1 MSQWNQFAFV
11 PCSIVFS
18 SPHLRK
24 CFDRCNKAPLAWSQ
38 VNNGSWLMFS
48 VSVTCSCSLIESA
61 LSNFF
66 LPPLHS
72 QYRSRC
78 VCARSHSWP
87 PPVSLHQPQHLPP
100 NSPSSPLSFD
110 TLSPWLPVCRLV
122 LWHAGVHSIY
132 ISHLLLSCEY
142 IYRYNL
148 FPLEANFSTFLHL
161 MSYMEICDILGLV
174 KVIFFIRLHVEPT
187 YITISIPLVWD
198 WKTLLSIV
206 SSIYMSQSAESSLLL
221 RKVWEFFFQESIL
234 LEQETTA

>member
-24 CFDRCNKAPLAWSQ
+24 CFDRCKKAPLAWSQ
-38 VNNGSWLMFS
+38 VNNGSWPMFLFLLR
-48 VSVTCSCSLIESA
+48 VPALWLSLPYPTF
-61 LSNFF
+61 L

-72 QYRSRC
+72 QYRSHC

-87 PPVSLHQPQHLPP
+87 PPVSPHQPQHLPP

-110 TLSPWLPVCRLV
+110 TLSPWLPVWRLL
-122 LWHAGVHSIY
+122 LWHTGVHSIY

-148 FPLEANFSTFLHL
+148 FPLEANYSTFLHL
-161 MSYMEICDILGLV
+161 MSYMEICDILELV
-174 KVIFFIRLHVEPT
+174 KVRFFTRLHVEST
-187 YITISIPLVWD
+187 YITISVPLVP
-198 WKTLLSIV
+198 
-206 SSIYMSQSAESSLLL
+206 
-221 RKVWEFFFQESIL
+221 
-234 LEQETTA
+234 